1 MFLLPELNDNLV
13 SNIYVGTDG
22 KLHKVQ
28 GGADTVIPF
37 NNKPKDFST
46 VLRTTMYACGG
57 QHAINVNVRLSDGI
71 LSITGGSISTTDVV
85 YGGLSFNK
93 NLME

>member
-1 MFLLPELNDNLV
+1 MV

-46 VLRTTMYACGG
+46 VLKTTMYAYGS
-57 QHAINVNVRLSDGI
+57 QHAININVRLSNGV
-71 LSITGGSISTTDVV
+71 LSITGGNINTDSVV
-85 YGGLSFNK
+85 YPGLNFNK
-93 NLME
+93 NLMD